1 MKFEALDAMKADYDV
16 TMLCRVLGVSRSGF
30 YEWRKRKP
38 SLRQREDER
47 LASVVRA
54 AFEESGRAYGSPRI
68 HQELLAQGEV
78 IGRRRVRRL
87 MKEQTL
93 LARKKP
99 RFVTTTLSEHE
110 KPVAPDL
117 LRRDFTAT
125 RPNEKWVA
133 DITYIRTSRGFLF
146 LATVLDLFSRR
157 IVGHAIEG
165 TLELDVALRALDMAL
180 STRERTGPLIHHSDR
195 GTHYT
200 SNEYLR
206 VLAKHSVDRSMSRK
220 GNCWD
225 NAPAESFFSSLKTE
239 LGEVLEGRHSPNDVR
254 RAVIDYIANY
264 NFKRRHSSID
274 YISPVDFEESARM
287 DRAA

>member
-1 MKFEALDAMKADYDV
+1 MKADYDV

-30 YEWRKRKP
+30 YEWRKREP

-99 RFVTTTLSEHE
+99 EFVTTTLGEHE

-133 DITYIRTSRGFLF
+133 DITHPDIPRLSLSGDGARPVLSAHRRPRNRGDTRAGGRTPGPRHGALNSR
-146 LATVLDLFSRR
+146 T
-157 IVGHAIEG
+157 H
-165 TLELDVALRALDMAL
+165 RAADSSLGQGM
-180 STRERTGPLIHHSDR
+180 
-195 GTHYT
+195 HYT

-239 LGEVLEGRHSPNDVR
+239 LGEVLEGKHSPNDVR